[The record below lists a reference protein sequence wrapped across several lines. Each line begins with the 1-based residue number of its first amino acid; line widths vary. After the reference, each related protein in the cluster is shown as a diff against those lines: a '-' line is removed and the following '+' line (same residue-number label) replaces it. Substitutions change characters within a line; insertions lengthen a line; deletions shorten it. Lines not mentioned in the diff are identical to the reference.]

1 MATLQNIRSK
11 GPLLVIAVGLALF
24 AFIAGDAWR
33 VLQPHQ
39 SQDVGEVN
47 GDVLSAQD
55 YQSMVDEYAEV
66 VKFTSGTSALSDDQ
80 LNQLRDEVWRTY
92 VNNQLIEA
100 EAEKLGLTVSK
111 EEIKSI
117 INEGTHPL
125 LAQTP
130 FRNPQTGAFDKDML
144 MKFLADYAKMNQ
156 GQMPAQYADYYNSLY
171 KVWSFIEKTLVQ
183 TRLQEK
189 YSNLIAKSLLSNP
202 VEAQMT
208 FDGRIDQKDMLLAA
222 VPYSSIVD
230 STITVTDAE
239 LKAAYDEK
247 KEQYRQY
254 VETRNIKYIDVQV
267 TASDEDKAEL
277 RKEMDEYTAQL
288 AGATSDYSTLVRST
302 GSEQPY
308 VDLYYTTRALPSDVV
323 ARLDSVAMG
332 DVYGPY
338 YNALDNT
345 MNSFKKLAKASMPDS
360 IQYRQI
366 QVAAETPEKTKTLAD
381 SIYNAIKGGADFAE
395 VAKKYGQ
402 TGESIWIT
410 SANYEGAQVDGDNLK
425 YITAVTTGETNDLQN
440 LSLAQGNVILQVTGK
455 KAYKDKYKV
464 AVVKRAVEFSKDTYS
479 KAYNDFSQFIA
490 ANNTLDKLVANAED
504 AGYRLLDRTDLYSAE
519 HSIGGVRGTKEA
531 LRWVFSAKP
540 GEVSSLYECGESD
553 HMMVVGLVSVA
564 PEGYRSL
571 AAVQNDLRM
580 QLVRDKKAEKI
591 MADMKAA
598 NASTFDQYRG
608 LANAV
613 TDSVKHV
620 TFDAPA
626 FVSVLR
632 SSEPLVSAYASVG
645 AMNQLSAPI
654 KGNAGVFVLQPY
666 AEEKLNETYDEKA
679 EVDKLQ
685 GMYTN
690 LVVRQFVNDLYLKA
704 NVKDDR
710 YLFF

>member
-1 MATLQNIRSK
+1 M
-11 GPLLVIAVGLALF
+11 VIAVGLALF

-66 VKFTSGTSALSDDQ
+66 VKFTSGTNALSDDQ

-267 TASDEDKAEL
+267 TASDEDKVEL

-308 VDLYYTTRALPSDVV
+308 VDLYYTIRALPSDVV

-366 QVAAETPEKTKTLAD
+366 QVVAETPEKTKTLAD

-540 GEVSSLYECGESD
+540 GEVSGLYECGESD

-598 NASTFDQYRG
+598 NASTFDQYKG